1 MTLRMIYPSNNI
13 NKGEAIEFIPDGT
26 MVLSN
31 EDFASV
37 VEYAGTLN
45 LRRTQLKKAP
55 KLNEQRS
62 SNW

>member
-1 MTLRMIYPSNNI
+1 MTLKMIYPSNHI
-13 NKGEAIEFIPDGT
+13 NKGEAVEFVPDGT

-31 EDFASV
+31 EDFASLV
-37 VEYAGTLN
+37 QYAGTLN

-55 KLNEQRS
+55 RLNEQRS